1 MVYVHKKKQSLPEMD
16 ARLRRI
22 AEQLTEQTELH
33 NSSAQRAQLAG
44 QQVQGL
50 REKVQALEKELLSAD
65 VHREKLL
72 NSRQH
77 VSQVVLMPP
86 VAIGCENPISEECY
100 KLPDVSHAVSCSTR
114 NFWISCPRP

>member
-1 MVYVHKKKQSLPEMD
+1 MD

-44 QQVQGL
+44 QQVQEL
-50 REKVQALEKELLSAD
+50 REKVQALETELLSAD